1 MIYNIRWADDSESV
15 DRNGEKRKF
24 NHPFLQACGMF
35 FGEFLCFLVY
45 KTMLAYYK
53 RKDYDEEQLPESIKG
68 NRNFNSFIFLP
79 PALCDM
85 AATSL
90 MYIGLNLTT
99 SSSFQMLRGALIIF
113 TGIFSIIFLKKK
125 LKLFHW
131 IGMFLV
137 TAGLVIVGRFGLR
150 FKF

>member
-1 MIYNIRWADDSESV
+1 
-15 DRNGEKRKF
+15 
-24 NHPFLQACGMF
+24 MF

-68 NRNFNSFIFLP
+68 NRNFNAFIFMP

-85 AATSL
+85 TATSL

-137 TAGLVIVGRFGLR
+137 TAGLVIVGKFILQIKL
-150 FKF
+150 FKIYKFEILYFK